1 MLASTRKGNWWDQAK
16 VIVLLQTGD
25 SNTTAL
31 LNVTGKYTFH
41 RNTNT
46 NTKSNTNTHT
56 NTPTNTHTN
65 THSNTHTNTN
75 TELRAAAE
83 GIPPMLPRA
92 AGVVVR

>member
-1 MLASTRKGNWWDQAK
+1 MRPDEPTKGNWWDRIRPNNNISSKTNKQIKKKKKVLASTRKGNWWDQAK

-46 NTKSNTNTHT
+46 NTKANTNTNA
-56 NTPTNTHTN
+56 NT
-65 THSNTHTNTN
+65 
-75 TELRAAAE
+75 
-83 GIPPMLPRA
+83 I
-92 AGVVVR
+92 